1 MESLLKIQYEPVDEN
16 AEIGVLRRNLVRGD
30 KKTIYPILQW
40 IFENAELIKKL
51 AYLSK

>member
-1 MESLLKIQYEPVDEN
+1 MDSLLKIQYEPVEN
-16 AEIGVLRRNLVRGD
+16 DIGALRRNLVRGD